1 MNSGSKRK
9 TIDTILKIAL
19 AVIVFTLPL
28 WITSPTYLQLLIFLL
43 LFVYLLTSWN
53 MVVELAGVL
62 PLGHSACVAIA
73 AYTSTVLRIPWRL
86 SPWLGI

>member
-28 WITSPTYLQLLIFLL
+28 WITSPTYLQILIFLL
-43 LFVYLLTSWN
+43 LFAYLTTSWN
-53 MVVELAGVL
+53 LVGGFAGVL
-62 PLGHSACVAIA
+62 PLGSAAREEVVQA
-73 AYTSTVLRIPWRL
+73 
-86 SPWLGI
+86 